1 MQDVNPFVH
10 NSLLKQPDEAA
21 VENLLVA
28 GESAVFKLTM
38 QNPYEIEVDVESA
51 VVDVEVAVVAVVDV
65 VDWIVLVVV
74 VASWPTATE
83 AT

>member
-1 MQDVNPFVH
+1 MSDRHRPTSLMVVPPSHPAGSGRVVDVV
-10 NSLLKQPDEAA
+10 D
-21 VENLLVA
+21 VDV
-28 GESAVFKLTM
+28 
-38 QNPYEIEVDVESA
+38 EVDVESA

-83 AT
+83 TT